1 MKRLIKYAL
10 LLAVVGTAICGC
22 TKVWEDEW
30 VETIPLPETDIPID
44 PDPWE
49 PPETDENPVGN

>member
-1 MKRLIKYAL
+1 MKKIKLI
-10 LLAVVGTAICGC
+10 LLAVVITATLSGC

-30 VETIPLPETDIPID
+30 VETIPLPQTDIPID

-49 PPETDENPVGN
+49 PGGTDENPVGE